1 MTKLWINDIKELF
14 NKNHILE
21 VLPKSNYSKN
31 RKLNALFRFSLYY
44 SIIIYL
50 IYKKDSVI
58 YFPIIIGII
67 TIVFG
72 NIHIKLNDNKENNL
86 KELYS
91 NIDTFNL
98 YNDKNTQNKS
108 KCKQPTLDNPFM
120 NLNWTNI
127 NNNPKKACYSYD
139 NLETQEDIK
148 DNFNEGLIQGFDDIL
163 NNNNSQ
169 NRYYTMP
176 NTMPSNEQGV
186 FGKWCYGSPATCKEG
201 NGLQCANNLYN
212 RLNRHTADDGGFNA
226 NN

>member
-21 VLPKSNYSKN
+21 VLPKSNYDKN

-50 IYKKDSVI
+50 IYNKNSVI

-72 NIHIKLNDNKENNL
+72 NIHNKLNNNKENEL

-91 NIDTFNL
+91 NLNTFNS
-98 YNDKNTQNKS
+98 YNDNNTQNKS
-108 KCKQPTLDNPFM
+108 KCKQTDENNPFM

-127 NNNPKKACYSYD
+127 NNNPNEACYSYD
-139 NLETQEDIK
+139 NLETQGNIEG
-148 DNFNEGLIQGFDDIL
+148 NFNKGLIHGFDDIL

-169 NRYYTMP
+169 NRYYTVP
-176 NTMPSNEQGV
+176 NTMPSNKQDVLGE
-186 FGKWCYGSPATCKEG
+186 WCYGSPDTCKEG
-201 NGLQCANNLYN
+201 NGLQCANNLHN
-212 RLNRHTADDGGFNA
+212 RLNRHSGE
-226 NN
+226 NNNNSAS